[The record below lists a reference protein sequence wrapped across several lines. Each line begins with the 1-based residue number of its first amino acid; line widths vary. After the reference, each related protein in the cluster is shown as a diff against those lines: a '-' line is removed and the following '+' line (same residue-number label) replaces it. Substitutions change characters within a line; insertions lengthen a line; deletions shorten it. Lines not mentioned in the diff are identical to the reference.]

1 MDVFDFALQ
10 MELEGEEYY
19 RGMAERV
26 QYDELKK
33 VLLALADDEHRH
45 YKIIKQAQD
54 QVFQQIEEE
63 PFLEKVKN
71 VFSGNK
77 DAEIIT
83 QLRSEQ
89 IDVYRSALVKEK
101 ESVELYKKLQ
111 AESEKET
118 VKNIF
123 NQLMQEE
130 ERHAEQLE
138 HIIDMLNNVNDWVES
153 AEFNHKDIY

>member
-1 MDVFDFALQ
+1 MNVFDFALK
-10 MELEGEEYY
+10 MELEGEAYY
-19 RGMAERV
+19 RAIAEKV

-33 VLLALADDEHRH
+33 ALLALAEDEGRH
-45 YKIIKQAQD
+45 YKIISQAKENTFELIAE
-54 QVFQQIEEE
+54 V
-63 PFLEKVKN
+63 PFLEKVQN
-71 VFSGNK
+71 VFSVNK
-77 DAEIIT
+77 EDPFIE

-89 IDVYRSALVKEK
+89 IDVYRAALVKEK

-111 AESEKET
+111 ADSEKEN
-118 VKNIF
+118 VKSIF
-123 NQLMQEE
+123 KKLMQEE